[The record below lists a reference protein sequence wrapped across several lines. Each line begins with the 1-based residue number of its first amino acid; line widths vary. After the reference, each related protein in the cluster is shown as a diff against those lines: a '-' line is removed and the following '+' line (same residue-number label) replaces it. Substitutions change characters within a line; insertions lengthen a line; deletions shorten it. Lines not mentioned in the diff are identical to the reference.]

1 MYNFEK
7 IQFTNEVDFMKMEMW
22 LNFFGKVV
30 IAAAIIVAAILIVKA
45 INAKNNI
52 FFIRQRICLKDFIF
66 RI

>member
-45 INAKNNI
+45 INAGVEEVSTALYWISNGVN
-52 FFIRQRICLKDFIF
+52 DF
-66 RI
+66 